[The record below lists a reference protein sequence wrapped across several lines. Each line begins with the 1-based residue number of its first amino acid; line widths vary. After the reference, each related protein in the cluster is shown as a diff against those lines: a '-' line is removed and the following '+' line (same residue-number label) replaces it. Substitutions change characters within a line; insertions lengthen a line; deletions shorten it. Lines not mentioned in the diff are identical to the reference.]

1 MTEHRVDGPARR
13 AALQRGLG
21 VVAGVALA
29 AGAGLAAKST
39 QAAQAAQAAP
49 AKLAQSVVKYVD
61 VGKDPGKDC
70 DDCLQFV
77 PGKTAQADGS
87 CKIVEGTIK
96 PHGHCIAFTP
106 KPKK

>member
-13 AALQRGLG
+13 AALRRGLG

-29 AGAGLAAKST
+29 AGAGLAAKS
-39 QAAQAAQAAP
+39 AQAAP

-87 CKIVEGTIK
+87 CKVVEGTIK